1 MRFSGHETFCCK
13 QFWLKKGYDFLISG
27 KKFGDENAVVE
38 LGVGRNMVSSI
49 GFWMKAFGLCDDK
62 WELKK
67 MAHYIFGDEGKDIY
81 LEDIGTIWLLHYLLV
96 KENYASIY
104 NLFFNEFRRGRIEF
118 RSEQLHK
125 YIEVLAKEDNSYN
138 TNTITTDIMVLQ
150 RMYQKT
156 DGKEERIELED
167 MYSSIFNDIQ
177 LMSKLRVEKY
187 GEKGLVDLF
196 RISNDDKHNLPIE
209 IILFSILDNYPDIE
223 TISFKELEIGDNSPG
238 IVFALNKDILY
249 SKIERITEN
258 YKNIVFSNTAGVQ
271 VIQIKSTINKWE
283 VLNDYY
289 AKD

>member
-1 MRFSGHETFCCK
+1 MRFSGHETFNCK

-38 LGVGRNMVSSI
+38 LGVGKNMVSSI

-62 WELKK
+62 WELKEV
-67 MAHYIFGDEGKDIY
+67 AHYIFGNEGKDTY

-104 NLFFNEFRRGRIEF
+104 NLFFNGFRRGRIEF
-118 RSEQLHK
+118 TSEQLHK

-138 TNTITTDIMVLQ
+138 INTITTDIMVLQ

-156 DGKEERIELED
+156 DSKEDRIELED
-167 MYSSIFNDIQ
+167 MYSGIFNDLQ

-196 RISNDDKHNLPIE
+196 RISNEDKHNLPVE
-209 IILFSILDNYPDIE
+209 IILFSILDNYPDME
-223 TISFKELEIGDNSPG
+223 TIGFKELEIGDNSPG
-238 IVFALNKDILY
+238 IIFALNKDALY
-249 SKIERITEN
+249 SKVERITEM

-271 VIQIKSTINKWE
+271 VIQIKSTINKWD
-283 VLNDYY
+283 VLYDYY
-289 AKD
+289 AKN